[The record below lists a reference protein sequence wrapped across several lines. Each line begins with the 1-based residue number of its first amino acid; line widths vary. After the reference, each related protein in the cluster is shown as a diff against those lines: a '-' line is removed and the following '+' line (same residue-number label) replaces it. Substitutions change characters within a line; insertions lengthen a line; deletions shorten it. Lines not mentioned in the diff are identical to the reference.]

1 MPRTKKAGRAINGT
15 GSIRKTTKKYN
26 GKEYSFWQGRYTDP
40 TTGLQRSI
48 TAQTQKE
55 VAQKL
60 IETLN
65 DINQGCYVA
74 PSKLTLGE
82 WLDLWLET
90 YVAHSVKPYTKDAY
104 QSACRVHIKPALGK
118 IKLSALSAVQ
128 IQRFYNQLLEN
139 IPVYLYPQE
148 YAAENG
154 ELDKYRLSRKLNLAC
169 KEAIEQAIGAHYSE
183 NRLDT
188 SVAVKQVADAFG
200 YERTLYVLAITV
212 QHKGHDGRI
221 SDANKDWAM
230 SVPIFEDRIDGSA
243 DNNRFLVVDK
253 VNPGL
258 VDLFVRGTR
267 RAQAQ
272 EKEQQAERAKSKTA
286 EKPSILEKLKRP
298 LQQNSP
304 NNSANFL
311 EPDR

>member
-1 MPRTKKAGRAINGT
+1 MTSEELNTALYQKMFAEQEQFKAWLLTQPPEEILNHT
-15 GSIRKTTKKYN
+15 Y
-26 GKEYSFWQGRYTDP
+26 EYSVREDILITLENNDLYDEQAEALLRSESPLADVYKEFSKRETDYMD
-40 TTGLQRSI
+40 
-48 TAQTQKE
+48 
-55 VAQKL
+55 V
-60 IETLN
+60 
-65 DINQGCYVA
+65 V
-74 PSKLTLGE
+74 
-82 WLDLWLET
+82 LDSLET
-90 YVAHSVKPYTKDAY
+90 CADAEIARE
-104 QSACRVHIKPALGK
+104 QKRREEL
-118 IKLSALSAVQ
+118 
-128 IQRFYNQLLEN
+128 RNT
-139 IPVYLYPQE
+139 PVYPYPFE

-154 ELDKYRLSRKLNLAC
+154 EEDKYRQSRKISIAC
-169 KEAIEQAIGAHYSE
+169 KEAIEKAIGDHYAD
-183 NRLDT
+183 NCLNT
-188 SVAVKQVADAFG
+188 AAAVKQVADAFG

-212 QHKGHDGRI
+212 QYKGHDGRI

>member
-1 MPRTKKAGRAINGT
+1 MT
-15 GSIRKTTKKYN
+15 
-26 GKEYSFWQGRYTDP
+26 
-40 TTGLQRSI
+40 
-48 TAQTQKE
+48 
-55 VAQKL
+55 
-60 IETLN
+60 
-65 DINQGCYVA
+65 
-74 PSKLTLGE
+74 
-82 WLDLWLET
+82 
-90 YVAHSVKPYTKDAY
+90 
-104 QSACRVHIKPALGK
+104 
-118 IKLSALSAVQ
+118 
-128 IQRFYNQLLEN
+128 N

-188 SVAVKQVADAFG
+188 SAAVKQVADAFG

-212 QHKGHDGRI
+212 QHKGHDDRI

-243 DNNRFLVVDK
+243 DQNVFLVVSQAH
-253 VNPGL
+253 PGL
-258 VDLFVRGTR
+258 TDLFIRGVRK
-267 RAQAQ
+267 AQAQ

>member
-1 MPRTKKAGRAINGT
+1 MT
-15 GSIRKTTKKYN
+15 
-26 GKEYSFWQGRYTDP
+26 
-40 TTGLQRSI
+40 
-48 TAQTQKE
+48 
-55 VAQKL
+55 
-60 IETLN
+60 
-65 DINQGCYVA
+65 
-74 PSKLTLGE
+74 
-82 WLDLWLET
+82 
-90 YVAHSVKPYTKDAY
+90 
-104 QSACRVHIKPALGK
+104 
-118 IKLSALSAVQ
+118 
-128 IQRFYNQLLEN
+128 N

-183 NRLDT
+183 NRLGT
-188 SVAVKQVADAFG
+188 TAAVEQGADAFG

-212 QHKGHDGRI
+212 QYKGHDGRI

-272 EKEQQAERAKSKTA
+272 EKEKQAEMAKYKAA

-298 LQQNSP
+298 VQRNSP